1 MITYSK
7 LGAKIWKLV
16 DYFEPTVIRELKSE
30 DFEALDREITEWYE
44 SVPEEVRISNLN
56 TGIPLPSTPS
66 YNLERLQIWTRLR
79 LNQVRCEVPLQE
91 AVGIPRRYANIGFAE
106 RFESGS

>member
-7 LGAKIWKLV
+7 LAAKIWKLV

-30 DFEALDREITEWYE
+30 DFEALDREITEWYDT
-44 SVPEEVRISNLN
+44 VPEEVRISNLN

-79 LNQVRCEVPLQE
+79 LNQVRSDTVLRQVPHIS
-91 AVGIPRRYANIGFAE
+91 GRRANMCLL
-106 RFESGS
+106 